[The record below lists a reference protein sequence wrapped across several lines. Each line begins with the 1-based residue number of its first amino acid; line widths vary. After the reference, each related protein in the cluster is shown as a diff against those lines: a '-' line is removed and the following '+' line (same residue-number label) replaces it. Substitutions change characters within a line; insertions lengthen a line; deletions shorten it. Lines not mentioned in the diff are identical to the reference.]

1 MAIPEQVRRQREQ
14 AEAIMAQQMS
24 AQSAEVSIGPVERP
38 ADVSTEGQDTAA
50 DMQSPDSTND
60 VPSPN
65 QEPSQPELAGL
76 SDPMAEQ
83 LQAIRAELEKSEQR
97 FRTLQGMIR
106 AKDEEIKRLELLLS
120 QMAEAHK
127 PDTPSAPAQDSFD
140 DTEDRQ
146 EFGSEFVDMVYRA
159 IDRKIAKLQERLGT
173 TERVAKEAAVVTQQT
188 QQERFFAALAQ
199 RVPDWRE
206 IDSSPEF
213 IEWLQSSRARVTLVK
228 EGMANFDVD
237 AIADIFEQY
246 KALTGK
252 GQTQATAEP
261 ARNLERKV
269 APSRGKSPTPPAST
283 EKRVWT
289 RSEIAQ
295 VFRDRRKYSQKEF
308 DALQREIFSA
318 QREGR
323 VDFTR

>member
-14 AEAIMAQQMS
+14 AEAILTQQMS

-50 DMQSPDSTND
+50 DMQSTDSTND
-60 VPSPN
+60 VQHPN
-65 QEPSQPELAGL
+65 QEHSQPELAGL

-120 QMAEAHK
+120 QMAEVTK
-127 PDTPSAPAQDSFD
+127 SEPTPTEDSFD
-140 DTEDRQ
+140 DSKDRQ

>member
-38 ADVSTEGQDTAA
+38 DETLTDSPDLAA
-50 DMQSPDSTND
+50 DMQSTDSTND

-65 QEPSQPELAGL
+65 QEPSQPELAGI

-83 LQAIRAELEKSEQR
+83 LQTIRAELEKSEQR

-120 QMAEAHK
+120 QMAEATK
-127 PDTPSAPAQDSFD
+127 SEPTPTEDSFD
-140 DTEDRQ
+140 DTKDRQ

-213 IEWLQSSRARVTLVK
+213 IEWLQSSRARVSLVK

-269 APSRGKSPTPPAST
+269 APSRGKSPTTPAST
-283 EKRVWT
+283 EKRIWT

>member
-14 AEAIMAQQMS
+14 AEAILAQQMS

-38 ADVSTEGQDTAA
+38 DEMPTDSQSLAA

-120 QMAEAHK
+120 QMAEETK
-127 PDTPSAPAQDSFD
+127 SEPAPTEDSFD
-140 DTEDRQ
+140 DTKDRQ

-213 IEWLQSSRARVTLVK
+213 AEWLQSSRARVTLVK

-283 EKRVWT
+283 EKRIWT

>member
-1 MAIPEQVRRQREQ
+1 
-14 AEAIMAQQMS
+14 
-24 AQSAEVSIGPVERP
+24 
-38 ADVSTEGQDTAA
+38 
-50 DMQSPDSTND
+50 
-60 VPSPN
+60 
-65 QEPSQPELAGL
+65 
-76 SDPMAEQ
+76 
-83 LQAIRAELEKSEQR
+83 
-97 FRTLQGMIR
+97 
-106 AKDEEIKRLELLLS
+106 
-120 QMAEAHK
+120 
-127 PDTPSAPAQDSFD
+127 
-140 DTEDRQ
+140 
-146 EFGSEFVDMVYRA
+146 MVYRA

-213 IEWLQSSRARVTLVK
+213 IEWLQSSRARVSLVK

-283 EKRVWT
+283 EKRIWT